1 MLIFRQPYHR
11 KNDRI
16 ESHMFL
22 TILAYH
28 ISHLI
33 RFQLKQAGHHHSWDT
48 IRTELNQMRRITTRL
63 PKNKQRYIVTE
74 IDQDLSPLLE
84 EIFHILGFQYDPD
97 ETRTKTE
104 HTEAKKSPKKPPDS

>member
-1 MLIFRQPYHR
+1 
-11 KNDRI
+11 
-16 ESHMFL
+16 MFL

-33 RFQLKQAGHHHSWDT
+33 RVQLKQAGHHHSWDT

-63 PKNKQRYIVTE
+63 PKSKHRYLVTE

-84 EIFHILGFQYDPD
+84 EIFHILGFLCIQMRLEPKPN
-97 ETRTKTE
+97 T
-104 HTEAKKSPKKPPDS
+104 PKKRSPRKNHPIREPEVNIQDE